1 MNAALHYRHRYY
13 SPAYAARVD
22 IDGTPLLDDLAR
34 RYLPSGACVLDVGA
48 GAGGRKHPCRE
59 PGIRLVGIDPSPL
72 VTSNPDLD
80 CCVCHPAEEMPF
92 ESGSFDLVF
101 SDFTLEHLPNP
112 EAVISEIH
120 RVLKPGGHLVFRT
133 VNAYHYVAMIARFT
147 PAGLRDRF
155 LELATRSE
163 AFPTFYRL
171 NTRKKI
177 KRLLQHNGFKLE
189 SAIMVEGPPDYLAFS
204 PVLYSLGL
212 MYERIA
218 NSSRYFDFM
227 KSNLIMAAAKDVDAP
242 ALGEPD
248 VRESGPA
255 VCV

>member
-92 ESGSFDLVF
+92 ECCSTTDL
-101 SDFTLEHLPNP
+101 SLRAQLWWKG
-112 EAVISEIH
+112 H
-120 RVLKPGGHLVFRT
+120 RTTWLFH
-133 VNAYHYVAMIARFT
+133 
-147 PAGLRDRF
+147 
-155 LELATRSE
+155 
-163 AFPTFYRL
+163 
-171 NTRKKI
+171 
-177 KRLLQHNGFKLE
+177 
-189 SAIMVEGPPDYLAFS
+189 
-204 PVLYSLGL
+204 
-212 MYERIA
+212 
-218 NSSRYFDFM
+218 RYF
-227 KSNLIMAAAKDVDAP
+227 IRWA
-242 ALGEPD
+242 
-248 VRESGPA
+248 
-255 VCV
+255 